1 MSSTL
6 EKSDTFLDLCHS
18 LFLEGTNILAG
29 KGKFL
34 LVFSYKAFCLV
45 VQLRLNFSFRR
56 KSATERLCLVA
67 ELLALIAKCA
77 YVPRCF
83 EPG

>member
-1 MSSTL
+1 M
-6 EKSDTFLDLCHS
+6 
-18 LFLEGTNILAG
+18 FLEVTNVLAG

-45 VQLRLNFSFRR
+45 VQLHLNFSFRH
-56 KSATERLCLVA
+56 KSATEGLCLVA

-77 YVPRCF
+77 YVPGCF